1 MEVKNMAYWKK
12 KCGMPTSP
20 NKMAAALV
28 NALPAIGKAKDAAD
42 KITGKK
48 DLHDAM
54 KKPIKDS

>member
-1 MEVKNMAYWKK
+1 MAYWKK

-28 NALPAIGKAKDAAD
+28 NALPKIAEAKDAAD

>member
-12 KCGMPTSP
+12 KCGIPSP

-28 NALPAIGKAKDAAD
+28 NALPKIAEAKDAAD